1 MCSVNSCF
9 FQTTNASLYHDTI
22 VACWPDCKNW
32 YSLRTNC
39 ALLLRL
45 FFLGCCLD
53 FFGFVGFTLLP
64 FAPPWL
70 GAGGGTGRAE
80 VGASTCGG
88 WSFSRAV
95 VGLVFFSPVPSQ
107 FFLFIRVCCVG
118 DDACGK
124 GQHKCRRCL
133 TCAEECGVCFWVGD
147 RFKRADRC
155 CPAGTAAIF
164 LEPKTVTWKLVGTNC
179 VRRLSGSSPPLS
191 S

>member
-107 FFLFIRVCCVG
+107 FLFILLRWRRCLWE
-118 DDACGK
+118 

-133 TCAEECGVCFWVGD
+133 TCAKSVG
-147 RFKRADRC
+147 
-155 CPAGTAAIF
+155 I
-164 LEPKTVTWKLVGTNC
+164 
-179 VRRLSGSSPPLS
+179 LSGLGIGLNERTGVARRVLLRSF
-191 S
+191 